1 MALAMDSHSGPGPGS
16 HLELIQAIVLTA
28 KRRKEKHLRAKR
40 RHHVQPRRPLVSRLI
55 GLETEYATM
64 VADPQS
70 LDQDDLPSARFVYQ
84 QICEAIR
91 REQPAVAGVFDR
103 EQMFLANGGA
113 VSFESHPSVSSQPGG
128 LVEIATP
135 EVRSPSDLLACQR
148 SIDQLA
154 AEATENSETSFD
166 LRILKNSSDALGH
179 VYGCHENYETEVGSG
194 LNLLVYR
201 GFVLLLWMIQT
212 ISLLVA
218 MPLMVVVMGLMGL
231 SRLSRSRKTKT
242 DTADSESSFD
252 ENDFGFGSFDDQDL
266 DNEIYDTDTNRSEEF
281 YESMP
286 RWLSWVLVG
295 LLRLVHLPTVFT
307 LTFVAQ
313 HIAFRRQR
321 KYLTA
326 MLISRVSL
334 CGAGNLSPDGCFQMS
349 AKAMAV
355 DSVAHMGGFRGER
368 PIYVFGHW
376 LSQYCAK
383 SFFSLGS
390 TKQMFHRRQRMQIAL
405 SDSNMS
411 DLAEY
416 VKVGSVSLLLD
427 MIEANYTKGIPIVRS
442 PVDSLHRLASDW
454 NLVTKVPTSLGPMT
468 ALQIQK
474 LYLSTAR
481 AFVESVPANLRGEAK
496 LVLYRWQELY
506 DGAAR
511 FRKNAT
517 DTGLAIGRVDWL
529 TKRHLIDSLDTDLL
543 VDDPKL
549 GASETS
555 THHWSAR
562 KKIDLRYHELSEE
575 GYYSM
580 LLESRPELNL
590 VNQEQIDRRRKS
602 PPAGSPAARRGWLIR
617 EFGDSDE
624 KMQSEWAYAIIG
636 HGKEKR
642 RVDFFEDV

>member
-1 MALAMDSHSGPGPGS
+1 MAD
-16 HLELIQAIVLTA
+16 
-28 KRRKEKHLRAKR
+28 KRRSDKNLRAKR
-40 RHHVQPRRPLVSRLI
+40 RRHVQPRRPLVSRLI
-55 GLETEYATM
+55 GLETEYATL
-64 VADPQS
+64 VADPQRLS
-70 LDQDDLPSARFVYQ
+70 TDDLPSARFVYQ

-91 REQPAVAGVFDR
+91 REQPTVAGVFDR

-154 AEATENSETSFD
+154 SDVTTNSETSFD

-179 VYGCHENYETEVGSG
+179 VYGCHENYEAEVGSG
-194 LNLLVYR
+194 MMLWVYR
-201 GFVLLLWMIQT
+201 GFVLLLWLIQT
-212 ISLLVA
+212 ISLLA
-218 MPLMVVVMGLMGL
+218 AIPLMTIVFGLLGL
-231 SRLSRSRKTKT
+231 ARWRRSKKIDAVEDPDSESMSDSMLDSLFDESEFDSDFSS
-242 DTADSESSFD
+242 DTADGFTADGFYDQPE
-252 ENDFGFGSFDDQDL
+252 DFYQ
-266 DNEIYDTDTNRSEEF
+266 
-281 YESMP
+281 SMP
-286 RWLSWVLVG
+286 RWLSGSLVG
-295 LLRLVHLPTVFT
+295 LLRLVHLPTVIT

-326 MLISRVSL
+326 MLISRVAL
-334 CGAGNLSPDGCFQMS
+334 CGAGNLSPDGCYQTS

-355 DSVAHMGGFRGER
+355 DSIAHMGGFRGER
-368 PIYVFGHW
+368 PIYVYGHW
-376 LSQYCAK
+376 LSQFCAK

-390 TKQMFHRRQRMQIAL
+390 TKQMFHRRQRMQVAL

-427 MIEANYTKGIPIVRS
+427 MIESDFTTGLPIIHK
-442 PVDSLHRLASDW
+442 PVESLHRLTSDW
-454 NLVTKVPTSLGPMT
+454 NLVTKVPTNQGPMS

-506 DGAAR
+506 DAALR
-511 FRKNAT
+511 FRENAT
-517 DTGLAIGRVDWL
+517 DTGLAIGRIDWL
-529 TKRHLIDSLDTDLL
+529 TKRHLIDSLDPESLADHGLSS
-543 VDDPKL
+543 
-549 GASETS
+549 ASETS
-555 THHWSAR
+555 TNHWGAR
-562 KKIDLRYHELSEE
+562 KKVDLRYHELSED
-575 GYYSM
+575 GYYY
-580 LLESRPELNL
+580 LLMESRPELSL
-590 VNQEQIDRRRKS
+590 VDDQQIARRRKS

-617 EFGDSDE
+617 EFAGGDE
-624 KMQSEWAYAIIG
+624 TMQSEWAFAMIG

-642 RVDFFEDV
+642 RVEFGEEM